1 MTATHK
7 HLFVLDEADIEIV
20 TQQIH
25 LLNQVLWEVLLR
37 RKLALSRQKGRTPPA
52 MTKPPTRR
60 RRLPIEEY
68 F

>member
-1 MTATHK
+1 MNNTQG

-25 LLNQVLWEVLLR
+25 LLNQILWEVLLR
-37 RKLALSRQKGRTPPA
+37 RKLALKRQKGRTPPVV
-52 MTKPPTRR
+52 TKPPKR

>member
-1 MTATHK
+1 MTTTHE

-37 RKLALSRQKGRTPPA
+37 RKLALKRQKGRASPA
-52 MTKPPTRR
+52 MTTSPKR